1 MLRHA
6 IALSLALFLF
16 SNSSTNAQLL
26 ITNPAISPETVEE
39 LHEKITALE
48 TQLQGAQAFVSARQ
62 PELLELKDK
71 IDNADED
78 MQIIIGDLRS
88 LVDKFKTGSEI
99 QVAVQSSMQ
108 DVKRYIDEFRA
119 GSEAQQTAAESLK
132 VSLASMEETDDK
144 RDDLV
149 ERALREIRRLEAMK
163 SDLVA
168 LRIAGAF
175 KEMADLY
182 DTMVSEFEATVNQTI
197 DVSDSI
203 EGITQLPVQ

>member
-1 MLRHA
+1 MLRNA
-6 IALSLALFLF
+6 ITLGFALFLIL
-16 SNSSTNAQLL
+16 NSSAQAQVL
-26 ITNPAISPETVEE
+26 ITNPAINPETVAE
-39 LHEKITALE
+39 LHDKITALQ
-48 TQLQGAQAFVSARQ
+48 TQIKEAQDFVSARQ
-62 PELLELKDK
+62 PDLLDLKAK

-78 MQIIIGDLRS
+78 MQKIISDLRIF
-88 LVDKFKTGSEI
+88 VDEFKTGSEI

-119 GSEAQQTAAESLK
+119 GSDAQKAAAESLK
-132 VSLASMEETDDK
+132 ISLASMEETDAK

-149 ERALREIRRLEAMK
+149 GKALLEIRRLEAKK

-175 KEMADLY
+175 EEMADLY
-182 DTMVSEFEATVNQTI
+182 DTMVSEFEVTVNQTI

-203 EGITQLPVQ
+203 EGIIRLPVQ

>member
-1 MLRHA
+1 MPSHSVLPF
-6 IALSLALFLF
+6 SYFL
-16 SNSSTNAQLL
+16 NSSTNAQLL

>member
-6 IALSLALFLF
+6 IALGLALFFLSDF
-16 SNSSTNAQLL
+16 SARAQEL
-26 ITNPAISPETVEE
+26 ITNPAISPETVAE
-39 LHEKITALE
+39 LHEKITALQ
-48 TQLQGAQAFVSARQ
+48 TQLQGAQEFISTRQ
-62 PELLELKDK
+62 PELLELKAK

-78 MQIIIGDLRS
+78 MEKIIGDLRS

-119 GSEAQQTAAESLK
+119 GSAAQQTAAESLK
-132 VSLASMEETDDK
+132 VSLASMDETDAK

-175 KEMADLY
+175 QEMADLY
-182 DTMVSEFEATVNQTI
+182 DRMVSEFEATVNQTI

-203 EGITQLPVQ
+203 EGITRLPVQ

>member
-1 MLRHA
+1 MLRHL
-6 IALSLALFLF
+6 IALGFALFF
-16 SNSSTNAQLL
+16 VSNSSTQAQEL
-26 ITNPAISPETVEE
+26 ITNPAISPETVAE
-39 LHEKITALE
+39 LHEKITALQ
-48 TQLQGAQAFVSARQ
+48 TQLLGAQEFVSSRQ
-62 PELLELKDK
+62 PDLLDLKAK

-78 MQIIIGDLRS
+78 MQKIISDLRN
-88 LVDKFKTGSEI
+88 LVDTFRTGSEI
-99 QVAVQSSMQ
+99 QIAVQSSMQ

-132 VSLASMEETDDK
+132 VSLASMDETDAK

-149 ERALREIRRLEAMK
+149 EKALREIRRLEAMK

-175 KEMADLY
+175 EEMADLY
-182 DTMVSEFEATVNQTI
+182 DSMVSEFEATVNQTI

-203 EGITQLPVQ
+203 EGITRLPVQ

>member
-1 MLRHA
+1 MLRRA
-6 IALSLALFLF
+6 FAIGIALFFL
-16 SNSSTNAQLL
+16 SNSSTQAQEL

-39 LHEKITALE
+39 LHEKITTLQ
-48 TQLQGAQAFVSARQ
+48 TQLQGAQEFISARK
-62 PELLELKDK
+62 PDLLDLKAK

-78 MQIIIGDLRS
+78 MEKIIGDLKS

-119 GSEAQQTAAESLK
+119 GSAAQQTAAESLK
-132 VSLASMEETDDK
+132 ASLASMDETDAK

-175 KEMADLY
+175 QEMANLY
-182 DTMVSEFEATVNQTI
+182 DRMVSEFEATVNQTM

-203 EGITQLPVQ
+203 EGITRLPVQ